1 MFRMAFL
8 PAGAT
13 CPIRVAVWTFSQ
25 GLVTMLALGT
35 LLTFLA
41 LHVGFAHSLR
51 FLLSF
56 RGFPDR
62 GTVRMDLSSRRWY
75 SLFSGKGFDFV
86 DDSGQ
91 GNIYGG
97 GAIFSGVYQIES
109 EDLEFF
115 G

>member
-1 MFRMAFL
+1 
-8 PAGAT
+8 
-13 CPIRVAVWTFSQ
+13 
-25 GLVTMLALGT
+25 
-35 LLTFLA
+35 
-41 LHVGFAHSLR
+41 
-51 FLLSF
+51 
-56 RGFPDR
+56 
-62 GTVRMDLSSRRWY
+62 MDLSSRRWY